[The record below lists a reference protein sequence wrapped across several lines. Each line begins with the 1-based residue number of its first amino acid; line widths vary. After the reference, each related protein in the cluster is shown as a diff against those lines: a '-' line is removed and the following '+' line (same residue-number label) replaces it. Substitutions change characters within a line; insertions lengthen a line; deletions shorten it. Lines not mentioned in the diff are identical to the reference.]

1 MAIYDYSPTKV
12 ELQSLIQFFS
22 GGRCNVTLGERC
34 YIHLTTETYSYVDYT
49 IGITTLI
56 KALFMQSIS
65 VVLYYN
71 TTFYSK
77 KQFLF
82 KLGVD
87 NILTM

>member
-1 MAIYDYSPTKV
+1 MTMQGS
-12 ELQSLIQFFS
+12 F
-22 GGRCNVTLGERC
+22 
-34 YIHLTTETYSYVDYT
+34 IHLTTETYLYVDYT

-65 VVLYYN
+65 VLLYYN

-82 KLGVD
+82 KLGG
-87 NILTM
+87 